1 MENTSLNMP
10 TKAKIKS
17 INCHATATHLEVQA
31 EPNGK
36 KKGIGGKVVGAL

>member
-1 MENTSLNMP
+1 MP

-17 INCHATATHLEVQA
+17 INYHATATHLEVQA

-36 KKGIGGKVVGAL
+36 KGIGGKVVGAL